1 MRSRVGE
8 TVSADGQA
16 KAARGVTVLA
26 EVLRVVPADE
36 PDEDALGTGE
46 EPPTAIPASLSQEV
60 RRSRRTRILVVEDEA
75 SMRDL
80 LREILMAE
88 EYDVV
93 AAANGEEARAEIYR
107 ETPDLV
113 LTDLHMP
120 GMDGLGL
127 LEKIRGDLSTRDI
140 PVVFL
145 TAVESIDA
153 AVQAYDLGADDYI
166 SKPIQQNLLLSRLRR
181 SLLRAHLLRSR

>member
-1 MRSRVGE
+1 MGE
-8 TVSADGQA
+8 H
-16 KAARGVTVLA
+16 
-26 EVLRVVPADE
+26 
-36 PDEDALGTGE
+36 
-46 EPPTAIPASLSQEV
+46 
-60 RRSRRTRILVVEDEA
+60 RILIVEDDA

-80 LREILMAE
+80 LLEILTAE

-93 AAANGEEARAEIYR
+93 AASNGQEARAEIYR
-107 ETPDLV
+107 ETPDLI

-120 GMDGLGL
+120 GMDGLSL
-127 LEKIRGDLSTRDI
+127 LERVRGDLSTRDI

-145 TAVESIDA
+145 TGVESLDA

-181 SLLRAHLLRSR
+181 SLLRAHLLRAR